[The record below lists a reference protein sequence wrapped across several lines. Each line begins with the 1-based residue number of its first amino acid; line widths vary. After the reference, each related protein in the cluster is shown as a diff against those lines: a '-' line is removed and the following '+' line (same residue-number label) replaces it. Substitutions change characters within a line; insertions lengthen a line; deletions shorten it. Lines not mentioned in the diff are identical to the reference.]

1 MIYILK
7 PVQNDIVHSSKG
19 KEWNNHK
26 YISKKTNSKGKT
38 VYIYSD
44 NKNKQNK
51 TSKYGFYKNDGT
63 YVPKKILGSNTSLV
77 LAAGGSH
84 SFGETPVEARGRKIF
99 EKAIVKVKERKLA
112 KKGKKEEKLRKKN
125 AEYGIYK
132 NDGTYVPKKVLGSNT
147 SLVRNVGASHSIK
160 IKEGHNENRFYKS
173 RATRKY
179 KVRPTI
185 SKNKD
190 FYKSRATK
198 KYKLK
203 GYKI

>member
-38 VYIYSD
+38 VYVYSD

-51 TSKYGFYKNDGT
+51 TSKYGFYKNDDT

-84 SFGETPVEARGRKIF
+84 SFGETPVEERGRKIF
-99 EKAIVKVKERKLA
+99 EKAVTKVKERKLEKRV
-112 KKGKKEEKLRKKN
+112 KKKKNLEKRMLNMGLIKMMVLMSLRK
-125 AEYGIYK
+125 
-132 NDGTYVPKKVLGSNT
+132 
-147 SLVRNVGASHSIK
+147 
-160 IKEGHNENRFYKS
+160 F
-173 RATRKY
+173 
-179 KVRPTI
+179 
-185 SKNKD
+185 
-190 FYKSRATK
+190 
-198 KYKLK
+198 
-203 GYKI
+203 